1 MVEVKNFFDEVESH
15 PGIRNFKLWNTQ
27 HGTFWIINSEPKVQD
42 DMHYHDNDDHIFMV
56 LEGEGVVRTPQK
68 EFPMKRFD
76 VVVLTAG
83 QPYQLCNTGE
93 GRLLLL
99 GAGNSG
105 VDGKPRSRVPKI
117 ASHLPVSE
125 PVVA

>member
-15 PGIRNFKLWNTQ
+15 PGVRNFKLWNTQ

-56 LEGEGVVRTPQK
+56 LEGEGLVRTPQK
-68 EFPMKRFD
+68 EFRMKRFD
-76 VVVLTAG
+76 IVVLTAG
-83 QPYQLCNTGE
+83 QPYQLCNTGD

-117 ASHLPVSE
+117 ASHLPLSE
-125 PVVA
+125 PIIA